1 MNEALERLADGEWV
15 FILLDIVPV
24 LLIYIYWKKSIPIFY
39 VQFLL
44 QFYCGRV
51 CACPDPFIQSL
62 SCFISVFNVHATL
75 IMVNDCFS
83 SDH

>member
-1 MNEALERLADGEWV
+1 MENGYSFYLTLCQ
-15 FILLDIVPV
+15 FYY
-24 LLIYIYWKKSIPIFY
+24 IYIYWKKSIPIFY

-75 IMVNDCFS
+75 IMVDDCFS